1 MDKKEELPKHHYF
14 LKRGREVVE
23 LFFNKAPPQCD
34 LFINLQFHLSLQT
47 PVRLVCK
54 CKNTIKNI

>member
-1 MDKKEELPKHHYF
+1 
-14 LKRGREVVE
+14 